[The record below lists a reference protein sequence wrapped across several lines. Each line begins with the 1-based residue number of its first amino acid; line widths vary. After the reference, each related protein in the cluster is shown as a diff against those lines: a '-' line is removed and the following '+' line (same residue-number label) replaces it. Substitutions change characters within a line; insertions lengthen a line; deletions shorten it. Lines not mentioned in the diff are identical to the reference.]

1 MKKSEIIT
9 IVVVALTSILIAF
22 FVARS
27 IFGDIYRGTAKVRVM
42 NKIVSDVAEPDPE
55 VFNERAI
62 NPTVRVLINRKD

>member
-1 MKKSEIIT
+1 MKKSDIMT
-9 IVVVALTSILIAF
+9 IVAVSLTSVLIVF

-42 NKIVSDVAEPDPE
+42 RRITAEIVEPDPE

-62 NPTVRVLINRKD
+62 NPTVRVQIDRKH